1 MGCKYVYYVQT
12 SFENDQARYAANV
25 LNPISLVV
33 ADSSSQA
40 ISYMSSLI
48 NQSGYVAQIPTYFDT
63 YCGCCKP
70 IPNLSYYGHG
80 MKSKD
85 FISNP
90 RNMEKYR
97 RLIDIYFP
105 KAQRCRLQIFGERG
119 EIIIHEGKPLLENP
133 DDAASPLIYPVIVKD
148 LSQLDSLEYGSAFL
162 SDIKNASDMQGAIVV
177 ARKYTDESD
186 ENFIVMQTMLTATGS
201 ILVRIEEN
209 KIWSNWTQTSSYLQ
223 DAPIDNNQYIRRR
236 GDWEPLIVENT
247 VTNNDN
253 PINSAAVKS
262 YVNEKL
268 TAVLKYRRTYSDADF
283 FEGLTVDNENAVVGY
298 VYNYSGPKIT
308 IKQPQSNIPYDID
321 ISIVENTLQC
331 SPTDAQIFPID
342 REVTLLQGDNTC
354 TIKITDVNYTSDP
367 NTVYFDIVEGELL
380 QTSISGVISALDL
393 ELDPGDNIVVA
404 RIGSHIFLD
413 ELAVTVDISG
423 KADKDDVYTKQDVYS
438 KAEIC
443 RCIGSYALQPV
454 IQGVTS
460 VFSVAL
466 NYPVVYTSYNVIID
480 GKVVGRDIEANK
492 SFTSASAIFENT
504 GIIIELY
511 NNNVRVMSLTATPS
525 INSNNIVIG
534 YLMLVE

>member
-1 MGCKYVYYVQT
+1 M
-12 SFENDQARYAANV
+12 
-25 LNPISLVV
+25 
-33 ADSSSQA
+33 
-40 ISYMSSLI
+40 
-48 NQSGYVAQIPTYFDT
+48 
-63 YCGCCKP
+63 
-70 IPNLSYYGHG
+70 
-80 MKSKD
+80 
-85 FISNP
+85 
-90 RNMEKYR
+90 
-97 RLIDIYFP
+97 
-105 KAQRCRLQIFGERG
+105 
-119 EIIIHEGKPLLENP
+119 
-133 DDAASPLIYPVIVKD
+133 
-148 LSQLDSLEYGSAFL
+148 
-162 SDIKNASDMQGAIVV
+162 
-177 ARKYTDESD
+177 
-186 ENFIVMQTMLTATGS
+186 
-201 ILVRIEEN
+201 
-209 KIWSNWTQTSSYLQ
+209 
-223 DAPIDNNQYIRRR
+223 
-236 GDWEPLIVENT
+236 
-247 VTNNDN
+247 
-253 PINSAAVKS
+253 
-262 YVNEKL
+262 
-268 TAVLKYRRTYSDADF
+268 
-283 FEGLTVDNENAVVGY
+283 
-298 VYNYSGPKIT
+298 
-308 IKQPQSNIPYDID
+308 
-321 ISIVENTLQC
+321 
-331 SPTDAQIFPID
+331 
-342 REVTLLQGDNTC
+342 
-354 TIKITDVNYTSDP
+354 
-367 NTVYFDIVEGELL
+367 